1 MSTPDFFQTHE
12 FTQLRTTLLER
23 GIPFIFEWSAQIS
36 RGRLSDNR
44 GLFSFPITA
53 MGDDACGHTMELCR
67 QWDASPSVLRAI
79 AEYFPKASHVHF
91 GLEFE
96 EAYRTAKCYLE
107 FESLT
112 RFLGFKWSS
121 DPAKPTV
128 VSRYQ
133 LLQLADWPT
142 AHAYACQA
150 IQEPHRVPLRSLL
163 RKIQSAAESI
173 GSQTMSLIEV
183 SDEGSE
189 RLSYDLNCYDFE
201 ITLSSIRDECESV
214 LNHFGVPAPDA
225 HRWLDSNTEHT
236 LGHLAFGMNRHQQ
249 DFVTIYHQGGH

>member
-12 FTQLRTTLLER
+12 FTQLRTTLLQR
-23 GIPFIFEWSAQIS
+23 GIPFIFEWSAQIG
-36 RGRLSDNR
+36 RGRISDNR

-67 QWDASPSVLRAI
+67 QWDASQSVLHTI

-96 EAYRTAKCYLE
+96 ATYRTAKCYLE
-107 FESLT
+107 FEALT

-133 LLQLADWPT
+133 LLPLANWPMVQNN
-142 AHAYACQA
+142 ACQT
-150 IQEPHRVPLRSLL
+150 IQEPHRVPLQSLL
-163 RKIQSAAESI
+163 RKIQAAADSI
-173 GSQTMSLIEV
+173 GSQTMSLLEV

-201 ITLSSIRDECESV
+201 ITLSSIRDECES
-214 LNHFGVPAPDA
+214 LLTHFDVPASNA
-225 HRWLDSNTEHT
+225 QRWMDGSREHT
-236 LGHLAFGMNRHQQ
+236 LGHLAFGKNRQQQ

>member
-12 FTQLRTTLLER
+12 FTQLRNTLLQR
-23 GIPFIFEWSAQIS
+23 GIPFIFEWSAQMS
-36 RGRLSDNR
+36 RGRISDNR

-53 MGDDACGHTMELCR
+53 MGDDACSHTIELCR
-67 QWDASPSVLRAI
+67 QWDASQSVLHTI
-79 AEYFPKASHVHF
+79 AEYFPQASHVHF

-96 EAYRTAKCYLE
+96 ETYRTAKCYLE

-121 DPAKPTV
+121 DPAKSTV

-133 LLQLADWPT
+133 HLQLAGWPT
-142 AHAYACQA
+142 VQAHACQA
-150 IQEPHRVPLRSLL
+150 IQEPHRKPLQSLL
-163 RKIQSAAESI
+163 RKIQAAAESI
-173 GSQTMSLIEV
+173 GSQTMSLLEV

-201 ITLSSIRDECESV
+201 ITLSSIRDECES
-214 LNHFGVPAPDA
+214 LLTCFDVPERDA
-225 HRWLDSNTEHT
+225 HRWLESSSDHT
-236 LGHLAFGMNRHQQ
+236 LGHLAFGKNRHQQ
-249 DFVTIYHQGGH
+249 DFVTIYHQGGR